1 MRTFTGI
8 HCVFTLPMSYFG
20 RCTLKLFLSNGLSSP
35 QQFLIN
41 HSFWFELITF
51 FLLYTITGSKSL
63 HFTLAA
69 ISQDEGTR
77 GFNDNQSQGLFSRLL
92 RRTGHKRRAR
102 STKYRGASQPLYFE
116 ELGLPFLKGKA
127 KAHTSQRPKGPELI
141 PVSLA

>member
-69 ISQDEGTR
+69 ISQDEGTK

-92 RRTGHKRRAR
+92 RRTTKGDLGERNTEAHRKLITSKNFVYLSSKVRQRRTRAKGQKGR
-102 STKYRGASQPLYFE
+102 SLSRFP
-116 ELGLPFLKGKA
+116 
-127 KAHTSQRPKGPELI
+127 
-141 PVSLA
+141 